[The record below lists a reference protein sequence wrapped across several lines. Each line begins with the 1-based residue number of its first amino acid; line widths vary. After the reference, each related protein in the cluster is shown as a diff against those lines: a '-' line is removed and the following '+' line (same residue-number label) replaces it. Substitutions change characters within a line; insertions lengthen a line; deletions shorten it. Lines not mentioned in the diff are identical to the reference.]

1 MPAFCTKNHKSE
13 LNLNVLL
20 NRQLMSADLSER
32 QKSTFWENDGSAGK
46 MKMFSHCL
54 RRILFKNLKKV

>member
-1 MPAFCTKNHKSE
+1 MPAFCTQNHKSE

-54 RRILFKNLKKV
+54 RK